1 MRSIILIMVLITAT
15 LTGCGVVKDTEV
27 PSGAFLGEYY
37 QVTDDKGNVLEFN
50 KKPTRIYATTMSI
63 EEILVDLVPLN
74 RIVAISEPAA
84 DTKISLIADK
94 AAHISVKLPQK
105 ASTEKILSLKP
116 DLVIVQENSN
126 AAFIQSLKDV
136 GLKVYITKVPT
147 TVKMVRSRIINLAAA
162 VGEKQQGGKIIN
174 ELDNKTET
182 VKKVI
187 GQIPKSEKKNFDGLF
202 TVGGFWQCRRIVP

>member
-27 PSGAFLGEYY
+27 PSGAFPGEYY

-50 KKPTRIYATTMSI
+50 KKPTRIYATTLSI

-147 TVKMVRSRIINLAAA
+147 TVKWYAAESSILLQLLAKSNR
-162 VGEKQQGGKIIN
+162 VGKLLMN
-174 ELDNKTET
+174 
-182 VKKVI
+182 
-187 GQIPKSEKKNFDGLF
+187 
-202 TVGGFWQCRRIVP
+202 